1 MNEKLSWFWF
11 TSLLEMN
18 RKTQGEI
25 LSVAVHP
32 EELRKLSGETAMT
45 LLSKRQY
52 QLFLKTREE
61 SYICRRYDRL
71 KEQNADYII
80 WKEPDYPERLRQIYD
95 YPFGIFRKGRPVDS
109 SLSIAMVG
117 ARSCTLYGREM
128 AEYMAGELSK
138 RGVLIVSGMARGIDG
153 ASHSGALQGKGT
165 TAGVLGCGIDQV
177 YPKEHRKLYQQVQER
192 GVIYSEY
199 GLGVEPFSFLFPQ
212 RNRIISGLAD
222 GILVVEARERSGS
235 LITADCGLD
244 QNKEIFAIPG
254 NVTSSASKGCHHL
267 IQQGAKLVSAPE
279 DILNEFPKFRD
290 ISHNVCQFDK
300 NSLARGEKM
309 VYDVLSL
316 EPKCLEQIAQES
328 KLPIPEAVTSLY
340 YLERQGLAEEIL
352 KNYYII
358 KYN

>member
-11 TSLLEMN
+11 TSLLEIN
-18 RKTQGEI
+18 RKIQGEL
-25 LSVAVHP
+25 LSVVAHP
-32 EELRKLSGETAMT
+32 EELRKLSTDTAKT

-52 QLFLKTREE
+52 RMFLETREDA
-61 SYICRRYDRL
+61 YIRERYERL
-71 KEQNADYII
+71 KEQKIEYII
-80 WKEPDYPERLRQIYD
+80 WKESDYPERLKQIYD

-109 SLSIAMVG
+109 RLSIAMVG

-128 AEYMAGELSK
+128 AEYMARKLSEK
-138 RGVLIVSGMARGIDG
+138 GVLIVSGMARGIDG
-153 ASHSGALQGKGT
+153 ASHRGALQGNGS

-177 YPKEHRKLYQQVQER
+177 YPKEHRELYRQVEEQ
-192 GVIYSEY
+192 GVLYSEY
-199 GLGVEPFSFLFPQ
+199 GPGVEPFPFLFPQ

-222 GILVVEARERSGS
+222 GILVVEAREKSGS

-244 QNKEIFAIPG
+244 QNKEIFALPG
-254 NVTSSASKGCHHL
+254 NVTSSASKGCHRL

-279 DILNEFPKFRD
+279 DILNEFPKFREF
-290 ISHNVCQFDK
+290 SHNVCQFDK

-316 EPKCLEQIAQES
+316 EPKCLEQIAEES
-328 KLPIPEAVTSLY
+328 KLPIPETVTSLY
-340 YLERQGLAEEIL
+340 YLKQQGLAEEIL

>member
-1 MNEKLSWFWF
+1 MNEKMFWFWF
-11 TSLLEMN
+11 TSLLEIN
-18 RKTQGEI
+18 RKTQGEL
-25 LSVAVHP
+25 LSVIIHP
-32 EELRKLSGETAMT
+32 EELRKLSADTAKT
-45 LLSKRQY
+45 ILSKRQY
-52 QLFLKTREE
+52 RLFLETRED
-61 SYICRRYDRL
+61 SFICKKYEAL

-80 WKEPDYPERLRQIYD
+80 WKESDYPERLRQIYD
-95 YPFGIFRKGRPVDS
+95 YPFGIFRKGRPADS
-109 SLSIAMVG
+109 RLAIAMVG

-128 AEYMAGELSK
+128 AEYMARELAK

-153 ASHSGALQGKGT
+153 ASHRGALSADGL
-165 TAGVLGCGIDQV
+165 TAGVLGCGIDQI
-177 YPKEHRKLYQQVQER
+177 YPKEHRKLYSQVEEQ

-222 GILVVEARERSGS
+222 GIFVVEARERSGS

-244 QNKEIFAIPG
+244 QNKEIFALPG
-254 NVTSSASKGCHHL
+254 NVTSSASGGCHRL
-267 IQQGAKLVSAPE
+267 IQQGAKLVSSPE

-316 EPKCLEQIAQES
+316 EPKCLEQIAKES
-328 KLPIPEAVTSLY
+328 NLPVSEAVTSLF